1 MEYRAYGI
9 LSELDNN
16 SLIEKFFELDS
27 DINLVR
33 FLKGLNVAR
42 EHISNLVGGVVL
54 QFKPDGL
61 LITQIPRFV
70 KALDVYFRIEAE
82 NPDDDVVLVN
92 SIEFDQLR
100 SAYRNY
106 FSDTSEFLLFLTTG
120 IQALRNDG
128 TEVSYAWRERNIGK

>member
-1 MEYRAYGI
+1 MIEIQYRTIHQHALATANEVVTMTTGHRTKFNAADSRYIEFFRLTSEIFARAFDRMYGI

-16 SLIEKFFELDS
+16 SLIEKFFDLDS

-61 LITQIPRFV
+61 TITQIPRFV

-82 NPDDDVVLVN
+82 NPTW
-92 SIEFDQLR
+92 
-100 SAYRNY
+100 
-106 FSDTSEFLLFLTTG
+106 FS
-120 IQALRNDG
+120 
-128 TEVSYAWRERNIGK
+128 